1 MSLLPLWPNAS
12 LPPLVHNK
20 HCLCVWDK
28 QAQQQHSALWHT
40 GHVTDVMHLHRNT
53 VQTEMTRG
61 THFRLYI
68 MGRTRSSSY
77 SGLNLHIQYCVVD
90 FFLLNVFHI
99 ETKPNLR
106 LTCIIHFPLTN
117 LPLPSVHDFWECP
130 CFKWVSDP
138 FWATNTLYPPHITR
152 RKSYA
157 FEGRS
162 V

>member
-20 HCLCVWDK
+20 HCFVCELNRPNSSTQPSDTQAMWLMLCIC
-28 QAQQQHSALWHT
+28 
-40 GHVTDVMHLHRNT
+40 
-53 VQTEMTRG
+53 TETQCRQRWLEE
-61 THFRLYI
+61 HIPDYI

>member
-20 HCLCVWDK
+20 HCFVCELNRPNSSTQPSDTQAMWLMLCIC
-28 QAQQQHSALWHT
+28 T
-40 GHVTDVMHLHRNT
+40 RNT

-61 THFRLYI
+61 THSRLYI

-106 LTCIIHFPLTN
+106 STCIIHFPLTN

>member
-12 LPPLVHNK
+12 LPPLVHNN
-20 HCLCVWDK
+20 HCLCVWVK

-40 GHVTDVMHLHRNT
+40 GHVIVVMHLHKKHSPDRDDERNT
-53 VQTEMTRG
+53 FQTTLWAGPEFFILWTQ
-61 THFRLYI
+61 
-68 MGRTRSSSY
+68 SSDTI
-77 SGLNLHIQYCVVD
+77 LCCI
-90 FFLLNVFHI
+90 FFLLNAFHI

-106 LTCIIHFPLTN
+106 STCIINFPLTN
-117 LPLPSVHDFWECP
+117 LPLPSMHDFWECP